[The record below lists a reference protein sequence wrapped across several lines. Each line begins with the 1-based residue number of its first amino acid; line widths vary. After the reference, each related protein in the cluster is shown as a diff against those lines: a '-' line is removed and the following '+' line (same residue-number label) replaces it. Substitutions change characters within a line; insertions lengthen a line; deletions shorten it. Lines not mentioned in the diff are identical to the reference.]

1 MAQAYLLEVIEANH
15 QKLFEIVKKKIGMT
29 RNVFD
34 TILAS
39 NDMIEWSV
47 GACLHAQ
54 QKHDPKVILE
64 ALSVDEA
71 TEMLEK
77 SYYSNQNEMLEG
89 KRKDGEDDDDENE
102 ERMLRESMFN
112 HSILVQDEEDQNGN
126 YQEIV

>member
-1 MAQAYLLEVIEANH
+1 
-15 QKLFEIVKKKIGMT
+15 MT

-34 TILAS
+34 NILAS

-89 KRKDGEDDDDENE
+89 KRKDGEEDDDENE

-112 HSILVQDEEDQNGN
+112 HSILVQDEE
-126 YQEIV
+126 E

>member
-89 KRKDGEDDDDENE
+89 KDENDEENE

-112 HSILVQDEEDQNGN
+112 HSI
-126 YQEIV
+126 IV